1 MDYSLANAYQNKLAV
16 CKPSFRGAVDIDSY
30 QPCIINN
37 LSLDERHELIRQ
49 YGYQSSSYFSLQK
62 GVDHIGI
69 TGVGFVA
76 FYPQRILG
84 TTFNIAFTNPVCAP
98 ENIPQL
104 VELLDRVTSNKTIF
118 MAVDQ
123 QCAEQL
129 VSMNYSCNDMGLE
142 YHLPIADYQ
151 IEGKQMKYLRW
162 AANLGKRG
170 FVVKEQKW
178 NEVDAEQVKHISTL
192 WRHTKA
198 IKDKELRLITR
209 PPEFRE
215 AWEVRKF
222 FCYYEGEMIGFVF
235 FDPFFKHGKLMG
247 YTANILRGRKDIH
260 PNGFL
265 DFTLLEAMKTFR
277 EEGVP
282 ILSLGI
288 SPLHQIACHPKE
300 IKWVR
305 ILQKL
310 MYRYGSSFYAF
321 QDLAYHKTRY
331 RAESTMWFQCVP
343 PNSSA
348 IKAAAAVLIAI
359 NVF

>member
-1 MDYSLANAYQNKLAV
+1 MEYSLINADQNKMVV
-16 CKPSFRGAVDIDSY
+16 CKSSSRVAVDIDSS
-30 QPCIINN
+30 QPSVINN
-37 LSLDERHELIRQ
+37 LSLEERHELVRQ
-49 YGYQSSSYFSLQK
+49 YGYQSSSYFSLQQ

-69 TGVGFVA
+69 AGFGFVA

-98 ENIPQL
+98 ENIPRL
-104 VELLDRVTSNKTIF
+104 VELLECITGNKTIF
-118 MAVDQ
+118 MAVDK
-123 QCAEQL
+123 QCTEQL
-129 VSMNYSCNDMGLE
+129 ISMNYSCNDMGLE

-151 IEGKQMKYLRW
+151 IKGKQMKYLRW

-198 IKDKELRLITR
+198 VKDKELRLITR
-209 PPEFRE
+209 PPEFRD

-222 FCYYEGEMIGFVF
+222 FCYYEGEMVGFVF
-235 FDPFFKHGKLMG
+235 FDPFFKNGKLMG
-247 YTANILRGRKDIH
+247 YTANILRGIKDIH

-265 DFTLLEAMKTFR
+265 DFTLLEAMQVFK

-282 ILSLGI
+282 VLSLGI
-288 SPLHQIACHPKE
+288 SPLHEIAHHPKE

-305 ILQKL
+305 MLQKL

-321 QDLAYHKTRY
+321 QQLAYHKTRY

-348 IKAAAAVLIAI
+348 IKAAAAVLLAI

>member
-1 MDYSLANAYQNKLAV
+1 MEYSLRDDDQNKHV
-16 CKPSFRGAVDIDSY
+16 SGEYSFLNSVDFDSSKASN
-30 QPCIINN
+30 INN
-37 LSLDERHELIRQ
+37 LSLEERHVLIKQ
-49 YGYQSSSYFSLQK
+49 YGYQSSSYFSLQQ

-69 TGVGFVA
+69 AGIGFIA
-76 FYPQRILG
+76 FYSQRFLG
-84 TTFNIAFTNPVCAP
+84 TTFNIAFTNPVCAT
-98 ENIPQL
+98 EDIPQL
-104 VELLDRVTSNKTIF
+104 VELLNCVTGHKTIF
-118 MAVDQ
+118 MAVDKP
-123 QCAEQL
+123 CAEQL
-129 VSMNYSCNDMGLE
+129 IAMNYSCNDMGLE
-142 YHLPIADYQ
+142 YHLPIADYK

-178 NEVDAEQVKHISTL
+178 DEIDAEQVKHISTL

-198 IKDKELRLITR
+198 VKDKELRLITR
-209 PPEFRE
+209 PPEFRD

-222 FCYYEGEMIGFVF
+222 FCYYEGELVGYVF
-235 FDPFFKHGKLMG
+235 FDPFFEYGHLVG

-265 DFTLLEAMKTFR
+265 DFTLLEAMKIFKA
-277 EEGVP
+277 EGVAF
-282 ILSLGI
+282 LSLGI
-288 SPLHQIACHPKE
+288 SPLHEITLHPKE

-321 QDLAYHKTRY
+321 KELAYHKTRY
-331 RAESTMWFQCVP
+331 RADSTMWFQCIP

-348 IKAAAAVLIAI
+348 LKAAAAVLLAI
-359 NVF
+359 NVL

>member
-1 MDYSLANAYQNKLAV
+1 MEYTLIKGHQDNTVFINKNEDSAV
-16 CKPSFRGAVDIDSY
+16 YINTLEPSK
-30 QPCIINN
+30 INN
-37 LSLDERHELIRQ
+37 LSLEERHELIKQ
-49 YGYQSSSYFSLQK
+49 YGYQSSSYFSIQQ

-69 TGVGFVA
+69 AGVGFIA
-76 FYPQRILG
+76 FYPQRFLG

-98 ENIPQL
+98 QKIAQL
-104 VELLDRVTSNKTIF
+104 VELLERVTANKTIF
-118 MAVDQ
+118 MAVDK

-129 VSMNYSCNDMGLE
+129 IAMKYSCNDMGLE
-142 YHLPIADYQ
+142 YHLPIADYK

-162 AANLGKRG
+162 AANLATRG

-178 NEVDAEQVKHISTL
+178 DEVDAEQVKHISTL

-198 IKDKELRLITR
+198 VKDKELRLITR

-222 FCYYEGEMIGFVF
+222 FCYYEGELVGFVF
-235 FDPFFKHGKLMG
+235 FDPFFENGKLLG

-265 DFTLLEAMKTFR
+265 DFTLLEAMKVFKA
-277 EEGVP
+277 EGVP
-282 ILSLGI
+282 TLSLGI
-288 SPLHQIACHPKE
+288 SPLHEISCHPKE

-310 MYRYGSSFYAF
+310 MYRYGGSFYAF
-321 QDLAYHKTRY
+321 QELAYHKTRY
-331 RAESTMWFQCVP
+331 RAGSTMWYQCVP

-348 IKAAAAVLIAI
+348 VKAAAAVLIAI